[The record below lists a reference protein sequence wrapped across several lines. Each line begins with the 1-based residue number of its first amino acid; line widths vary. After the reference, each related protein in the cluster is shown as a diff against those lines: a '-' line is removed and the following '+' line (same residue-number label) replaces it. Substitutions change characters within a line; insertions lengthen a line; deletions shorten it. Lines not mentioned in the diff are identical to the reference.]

1 MEPYIARAVE
11 ANERVTEERCH
22 ILETGNDPRDPE
34 VGIAR
39 ARVEPGVT
47 TALHLLL
54 VDERYVITEGRGRME
69 VEGLEPAEVGPGDIV
84 VIPRGCSQRI
94 TNISDRDL
102 VFYCVCTPRFELEHY
117 RALAEC

>member
-11 ANERVTEERCH
+11 AHERVTEERCH
-22 ILETGNDPRDPE
+22 ILETGNDPRTPRSASP
-34 VGIAR
+34 GR
-39 ARVEPGVT
+39 GSSRVSRR
-47 TALHLLL
+47 ALHLLL

-117 RALAEC
+117 RDLEG